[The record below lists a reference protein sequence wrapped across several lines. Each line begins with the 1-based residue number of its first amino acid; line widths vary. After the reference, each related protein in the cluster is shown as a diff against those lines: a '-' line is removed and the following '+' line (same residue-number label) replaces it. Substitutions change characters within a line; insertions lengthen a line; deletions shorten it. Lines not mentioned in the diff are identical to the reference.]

1 MTHGTDRDSLT
12 LARQTWRTLEPYHG
26 AVYFS
31 PEAAG
36 QYAQLGVDA
45 KTGYFAS
52 RSAALGAAPADLVI
66 ATFYNFNPQ
75 LVRRAIPAAW
85 EAATPQRF
93 AAARLTA
100 VDAMLRRILGTDVST
115 PALTRAAE
123 LARAAAEVAV
133 RHPQGRP
140 LFAAHAALP
149 WPSPP
154 HMVLWHAQTLLRE
167 FRGDGHVAAL
177 LTAGLSGLEATPPST
192 ARAPRALRKGSLT
205 PSRSDNRPRREHD
218 DHHAN
223 GEDWI
228 DAPSRPRRTPVR
240 SARSHPCRRRLR
252 LERTCSASPL
262 GETRPGSRDAGSFQK
277 PAALCRHGNRR
288 SASTGRARRTGHRD
302 GWRRDQGGAPALRV
316 PLRGARRSG
325 CRPPPAL

>member
-1 MTHGTDRDSLT
+1 MTQNTDRDSLA

-36 QYAQLGVDA
+36 QYAELGVDA
-45 KTGYFAS
+45 RTGYFAS

-93 AAARLTA
+93 AAARLTGI
-100 VDAMLRRILGTDVST
+100 DTTLRRILGADVSS
-115 PALTRAAE
+115 PALARAAE
-123 LARAAAEVAV
+123 LARTAAEVTV

-149 WPSPP
+149 WPSAP
-154 HMVLWHAQTLLRE
+154 HLVLWHAQTLLRE

-177 LTAGLSGLEATPPST
+177 LTAGLSGLEALVT
-192 ARAPRALRKGSLT
+192 
-205 PSRSDNRPRREHD
+205 
-218 DHHAN
+218 HAAT
-223 GEDWI
+223 GDI
-228 DAPSRPRRTPVR
+228 DAGVLRDSRAWTPEQWRQAVQNLHER
-240 SARSHPCRRRLR
+240 GWLDDGPHLALTEDGTRRRAEIEHTTDR
-252 LERTCSASPL
+252 LAALPYITL
-262 GETRPGSRDAGSFQK
+262 G
-277 PAALCRHGNRR
+277 PAACAELR
-288 SASTGRARRTGHRD
+288 SLVQPFSLAVAKELLPWAVDRLSEESA
-302 GWRRDQGGAPALRV
+302 
-316 PLRGARRSG
+316 
-325 CRPPPAL
+325 